1 MMAILRQNWWTLA
14 LRGVIAIL
22 FGIGAFVWPL
32 ATALAFVIL
41 LAAFAFVEGVFAFIG
56 AFSWG
61 LTGSQRL
68 LLIALGLLGLAV
80 GVAAVMYPGI
90 TAMLIVALVAWWA
103 IVSGVIQFI
112 VAIEL
117 RKVIE
122 NDWLLIVGAVLSI
135 LFGVL
140 LLWRP
145 LAGILTLSWLF
156 GFYALLYGVLMLS
169 LGFRT
174 KSLRTIPL

>member
-1 MMAILRQNWWTLA
+1 MIATLRQNWWTLA

-22 FGIGAFVWPL
+22 FGVCAFIWPL

-41 LAAFAFVEGVFAFIG
+41 LAAFAFIEGVFAFVG

-68 LLIALGLLGLAV
+68 LLVVLGLLGLGV
-80 GVAAVMYPGI
+80 GVTAVMYPGI
-90 TAMLIVALVAWWA
+90 TAVVIVALVAWWA
-103 IVSGVIQFI
+103 ILSGVIQFV
-112 VAIEL
+112 VAVEM

-122 NDWLLIVGAVLSI
+122 NDWLLVVGALLSI
-135 LFGVL
+135 LFGIL

-145 LAGILTLSWLF
+145 WAGVLTLSWLF
-156 GFYALLYGVLMLS
+156 GIYALLYGIMMFS
-169 LGFRT
+169 LAFRV
-174 KSLRTIPL
+174 KSLKPLPL

>member
-14 LRGVIAIL
+14 LRGVIAML
-22 FGIGAFVWPL
+22 FAVGAFVWPL

-41 LAAFAFVEGVFAFIG
+41 LAAFAFVEGIFAFIG

-68 LLIALGLLGLAV
+68 LLIVLGLLGLAV

-90 TAMLIVALVAWWA
+90 TATVIVALVAWWA
-103 IVSGVIQFI
+103 IVSGVIQFV

-117 RKVIE
+117 RKVIK
-122 NDWLLIVGAVLSI
+122 NDWLLIVGALLSI

-145 LAGILTLSWLF
+145 LAGIITLSWLF
-156 GFYALLYGVLMLS
+156 GFYALLYGIVMLS
-169 LGFRT
+169 LG
-174 KSLRTIPL
+174 LRAKKLTSVLL

>member
-1 MMAILRQNWWTLA
+1 MIAILRQNWWTLG
-14 LRGVIAIL
+14 LRGFIAIL
-22 FGIGAFVWPL
+22 FGVGAFIWPY

-68 LLIALGLLGLAV
+68 LLIVLGLLGLGV

-90 TAMLIVALVAWWA
+90 TAVVIVALVAWWA
-103 IVSGVIQFI
+103 IIAGVIQFV
-112 VAIEL
+112 VAVEL

-122 NDWLLIVGAVLSI
+122 NDWLLIVGALLSI
-135 LFGVL
+135 LFGFL

-145 LAGILTLSWLF
+145 LAGILTLTWLF
-156 GFYALLYGVLMLS
+156 GFYALLYGILMLG
-169 LGFRT
+169 LGLRM
-174 KSLRTIPL
+174 KSLTSAQL

>member
-1 MMAILRQNWWTLA
+1 MVAILRQNWWTLA
-14 LRGVIAIL
+14 LRGVIAII
-22 FGIGAFVWPL
+22 FGICAFIWPI

-61 LTGSQRL
+61 LSGSQRL

-90 TAMLIVALVAWWA
+90 TAVVIVALVAWWA
-103 IVSGVIQFI
+103 IVSGVIQFV

-122 NDWLLIVGAVLSI
+122 NDWLLVVGALLSI

-156 GFYALLYGVLMLS
+156 GIYALLYGIMMLS
-169 LGFRT
+169 LGFRV
-174 KSLRTIPL
+174 KSLRPIPL

>member
-1 MMAILRQNWWTLA
+1 MIAILQQNWWTLA
-14 LRGVIAIL
+14 LRGVIAIV
-22 FGIGAFVWPL
+22 FSICAFIWPV

-56 AFSWG
+56 ALSRG

-68 LLIALGLLGLAV
+68 LLVVLGLLGLGV
-80 GVAAVMYPGI
+80 GIAAVMYPGI
-90 TAMLIVALVAWWA
+90 TAVVIVALVAWWA
-103 IVSGVIQFI
+103 IMSGVIQFI
-112 VAIEL
+112 LAIEM

-122 NDWLLIVGAVLSI
+122 NDWLLVVGALLSM

-145 LAGILTLSWLF
+145 WAGILTLSWLF
-156 GFYALLYGVLMLS
+156 GIYALLYGIMMLS
-169 LGFRT
+169 LGFRV
-174 KSLRTIPL
+174 KSLRSIPL

>member
-1 MMAILRQNWWTLA
+1 MMAILQQNWWTLA
-14 LRGVIAIL
+14 LRGFIAIL
-22 FGIGAFVWPL
+22 FAVGAFVWPL

-41 LAAFAFVEGVFAFIG
+41 LAAFAFVEGIFAFIG

-68 LLIALGLLGLAV
+68 LLIVLGLLGLAV

-90 TAMLIVALVAWWA
+90 TATVIVALVAWWA
-103 IVSGVIQFI
+103 IVSGVIQFV
-112 VAIEL
+112 VAIEV
-117 RKVIE
+117 RKVVE
-122 NDWLLIVGAVLSI
+122 NDWLLIVGALLSI

-145 LAGILTLSWLF
+145 AAGVITLSWLF
-156 GFYALLYGVLMLS
+156 GFYALFYGIVMLGLGLRVRKLTSVLL
-169 LGFRT
+169 
-174 KSLRTIPL
+174 

>member
-1 MMAILRQNWWTLA
+1 MIAILRQNWWTLA
-14 LRGVIAIL
+14 LRGVIAII
-22 FGIGAFVWPL
+22 FGVCAFVWPQV
-32 ATALAFVIL
+32 TVLAFVIL
-41 LAAFAFVEGVFAFIG
+41 LAAFAFVEGVFAFVG
-56 AFSWG
+56 ALSWG

-68 LLIALGLLGLAV
+68 LLIVLGLLGLGV

-90 TAMLIVALVAWWA
+90 TAVLIVALVAWWA
-103 IVSGVIQFI
+103 IVSGVIQFV

-122 NDWLLIVGAVLSI
+122 NDWLLVVGAVLSI

-145 LAGILTLSWLF
+145 WAGILTLSWLF
-156 GFYALLYGVLMLS
+156 GIYALLYGIMMLS
-169 LGFRT
+169 LGFRV
-174 KSLRTIPL
+174 KSLRSIQG